1 MRKSAC
7 NLRII
12 SLIFT
17 LIVICACNQSGPAG
31 APAKPTSAAVTV
43 VTLQYS
49 SLTLN
54 RELPGRVTPFI
65 EAEVRPQVTGIIKE
79 QKVNEGGVVQAGQV
93 LYQLDDARYRADY
106 NSAKAMLARANA
118 ALEVSRLSAE
128 RSAKLVETGTVS
140 KQDNENA
147 IARLRQAQA
156 DVGVAEA
163 EVASNAVILDFA
175 RITAPISGRIG
186 KSAVNQGALVTSNQM
201 EPLATIQQID
211 PVYVDL
217 NQSASELMEIR
228 KQLEAGTLSN
238 TDDIPVSILLEDNSA
253 YQHTGKLKFSEVTV
267 DPTTGSF
274 MLRIEVPNPENVLL
288 PGMYVRAEL
297 SSGKREQ
304 AVLVPQQGISRD
316 PKGNAIALVVGKDN
330 KAELRPVQISR
341 AIGDQWLVESGLAAG
356 DKVIVEG
363 LQKVQPG
370 MDLQVTEL
378 ADDQPA
384 ATSNQPVR

>member
-1 MRKSAC
+1 
-7 NLRII
+7 
-12 SLIFT
+12 
-17 LIVICACNQSGPAG
+17 
-31 APAKPTSAAVTV
+31 
-43 VTLQYS
+43 
-49 SLTLN
+49 
-54 RELPGRVTPFI
+54 
-65 EAEVRPQVTGIIKE
+65 
-79 QKVNEGGVVQAGQV
+79 
-93 LYQLDDARYRADY
+93 
-106 NSAKAMLARANA
+106 
-118 ALEVSRLSAE
+118 
-128 RSAKLVETGTVS
+128 
-140 KQDNENA
+140 
-147 IARLRQAQA
+147 
-156 DVGVAEA
+156 
-163 EVASNAVILDFA
+163 
-175 RITAPISGRIG
+175 
-186 KSAVNQGALVTSNQM
+186 
-201 EPLATIQQID
+201 
-211 PVYVDL
+211 
-217 NQSASELMEIR
+217 
-228 KQLEAGTLSN
+228 
-238 TDDIPVSILLEDNSA
+238 
-253 YQHTGKLKFSEVTV
+253 
-267 DPTTGSF
+267 